1 MDATP
6 PSMAFA
12 PRQTSPLGKGAAWAR
27 AGFGTVEAW
36 LEREREQIGLWA
48 PMAMGAGI
56 AGWFLLPNPMAWLAF
71 CCAVLGLACLG
82 ALMPDGARL
91 RRMVAVGGVL
101 ACAGCLLVWGK
112 AALLGQPP
120 LARPVFV
127 QMTGAVESV
136 RPVPAQQMV
145 RVMLRPVDAP
155 TLPAVVRVNIAKAD
169 MPDGLGEGAL
179 IRFRARLMPPAPPSV
194 PGGYDFA
201 ARAYFQGIG
210 ATGKALKPVA
220 VLRASTAAP
229 PLRARLFDH
238 IRAQTDGP
246 AEGIAVALAT
256 GDQGAISEAD
266 AEAMRRSGLAH
277 LLSISGLHVT
287 ALIGA
292 VIFLLLRVLA
302 LSRRAALGLPLM
314 LIAGAGGALAGIFYT
329 WLTGA
334 EVPTVRSCVAA
345 LLVLGGMAMGRDAVT
360 LRLVATGALIVLVVW
375 PEALVGPSFQ
385 MSFAAVTAIVAL
397 AEHPRFRAFA
407 AARDEG
413 MGRKAARMLAVTLA
427 TGVAVELVLM
437 PIALFHFHK
446 AGMLG
451 AIANLVAIPLTTFV
465 VMPLEAL
472 ALLFDVVGLGAP
484 FWWGTEQALNLLLLI
499 AHGVGA
505 SPMATMVA
513 PAMPVALFAMITG
526 GLLWCL
532 LWRTGVRWAGLAP
545 VGIGMGLAMLTPA
558 PDIVVTGD
566 GQHVAVRSGAGMA
579 LLRER
584 AGDYVRDVL
593 AETAGYEGELSAIA
607 DLPTARCSTD
617 LCALALE
624 RGGRRWRLLMTRSDM
639 LIERARFARDCA
651 AADIVVSDRRLPRW
665 CRPRWLKVDRRL
677 LARTGGLSIDL
688 SRGEVHTVTRP
699 GDAHPWIVRP
709 ARRSKYSASD
719 PDPRLSPG
727 NKGL

>member
-1 MDATP
+1 MRRPLAWLLRRDKP
-6 PSMAFA
+6 P
-12 PRQTSPLGKGAAWAR
+12 RWGRGAAWAR
-27 AGFGTVEAW
+27 AGFDAVEAW

-48 PMAMGAGI
+48 PVALGAGI
-56 AGWFLLPNPMAWLAF
+56 AAWVLLLNPMAWLAF
-71 CCAVLGLACLG
+71 CCVTLGAACLG
-82 ALMPDGARL
+82 AVLPAGARV
-91 RRMVAVGGVL
+91 RHMVVMGGVL
-101 ACAGCLLVWGK
+101 ACAGCVLVWGK
-112 AALLGQPP
+112 AMLLGQPP

-127 QMTGAVESV
+127 QLTGAVESV

-145 RVMLRPVDAP
+145 RVTLRPMDAP
-155 TLPAVVRVNIAKAD
+155 TLPAVVRVNIADAD
-169 MPDGLGEGAL
+169 LPEGVGEGAL

-210 ATGKALKPVA
+210 ATGRALDPVE
-220 VLRASTAAP
+220 VLRESNDSP

-238 IRAQTDGP
+238 IRAQMDGP

-345 LLVLGGMAMGRDAVT
+345 LLVLGGMAMGRDAIT
-360 LRLVATGALIVLVVW
+360 LRLVAAGALIVLAVW

-397 AEHPRFRAFA
+397 ADHPRFRALA

-413 MGRKAARMLAVTLA
+413 MGWKAARMLAVTLA

-451 AIANLVAIPLTTFV
+451 AIANLIAIPLTTFV

-472 ALLFDVVGLGAP
+472 ALLLDMVGLGAP

-513 PAMPVALFAMITG
+513 PAMPAALFAMIVG

-532 LWRTGVRWAGLAP
+532 LWRTRARWAGLAP
-545 VGIGMGLAMLTPA
+545 VALGMVLAMLTPA
-558 PDIVVTGD
+558 PDILVTGD
-566 GQHVAVRSGAGMA
+566 GRHVAVRSGTGMA

-593 AETAGYEGELSAIA
+593 AESAGYEGELGAIA
-607 DLPTARCSTD
+607 DLPAARCSTD
-617 LCALALE
+617 LCALTLQ
-624 RGGRRWRLLMTRSDM
+624 RSGRRWRLLLTRSEM
-639 LIERARFARDCA
+639 LIKRAAFARDCA
-651 AADIVVSDRRLPRW
+651 AADIVISDRRLPRW
-665 CRPRWLKVDRRL
+665 CRPGWLKVDRRL

-688 SRGEVHTVTRP
+688 ARGEVHTVNRL
-699 GDAHPWIVRP
+699 GDAHPWTVRP
-709 ARRSKYSASD
+709 ARRPTQSVLD
-719 PDPRLSPG
+719 PGPRLSPG
-727 NKGL
+727 SKGL